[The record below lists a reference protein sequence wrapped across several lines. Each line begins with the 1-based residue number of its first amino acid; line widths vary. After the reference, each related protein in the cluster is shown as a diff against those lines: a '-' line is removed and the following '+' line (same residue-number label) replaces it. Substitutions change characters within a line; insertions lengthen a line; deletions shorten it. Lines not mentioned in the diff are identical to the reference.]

1 MVHAP
6 EPPSTRS
13 ATTLA
18 GLLEVG
24 ELHLANLTLG
34 LSLDV
39 PVRWVHST
47 ELRNPAPYLRGGEL
61 VCTVGSSIRRPGDA
75 RSFVDAVRDSGASG
89 ICFGI
94 GDVHAGVP
102 QALLE
107 ACVEDGLPLLA
118 APHGVPFMAIAEF
131 VAEQRVHLEQ
141 AVHASD
147 KDLLGDLL
155 AGVRAGAS
163 VGTLLER
170 AAAIGGLWQLEDGAS
185 LSLVAGTTDG
195 GEPIMVSLGSG
206 LRLTWTGTG
215 KGPDAALLRAIVRL
229 LDVCRHEADL
239 GAAMRRERVGEL
251 LGLIADRLALPA
263 AVEPALLD
271 VALDANR
278 LVCSAWPSGA
288 GRLLASTLVEDGVV
302 IGETVRSCVVVS
314 GDTLA
319 IEELAKR
326 VGLPCGHSRVVP
338 LADVALA
345 LREAQAALEL
355 AQRRGGVVKPGD
367 LTTFEGLLVQQ
378 PSDRL
383 EPFVDRLLEPILRS
397 DRARGTQY
405 LVTLRAYIDSGAS
418 LVDTARNQYLHVN
431 TVRHRLQQI
440 RELSGRDPFVLR
452 DRVDLVIAL
461 WALDHRG

>member
-1 MVHAP
+1 MVQ
-6 EPPSTRS
+6 PSEQQPSRS

-18 GLLEVG
+18 GLLEVP
-24 ELHLANLTLG
+24 ELRLVNLTKD
-34 LSLDV
+34 LSLEV

-47 ELRNPAPYLRGGEL
+47 ELRDPAPYLRGGEL

-75 RSFVDAVRDSGASG
+75 RSFVDAVRASGASG
-89 ICFGI
+89 VCFGI

-102 QALLE
+102 EALLE
-107 ACVEDGLPLLA
+107 ACAEAGLPLLA
-118 APHGVPFMAIAEF
+118 APHGVPFMEIAEY
-131 VAEQRVHLEQ
+131 VAEQRAHVEQ
-141 AVHASD
+141 AVHASE
-147 KDLLGDLL
+147 KDLLGELL

-163 VGTLLER
+163 VAALLER
-170 AAAIGGLWQLEDGAS
+170 AAAIGGRWQLADGVT
-185 LSLVAGTTDG
+185 LDLVAGDADG
-195 GEPIMVSLGSG
+195 GEPVMVSLGSG
-206 LRLTWTGTG
+206 LRLTWTGSG
-215 KGPDAALLRAIVRL
+215 KAPDAALLRAIVRL

-251 LGLIADRLALPA
+251 LGLIAERLALPA
-263 AVEPALLD
+263 AVEPALFDAGLD
-271 VALDANR
+271 STR
-278 LVCSAWPSGA
+278 IVCSAWPSGA
-288 GRLLASTLVEDGVV
+288 GRLLASTLAEASVL
-302 IGETVRSCVVVS
+302 IGETSRSCVVVS
-314 GDTLA
+314 DDGLA
-319 IEELAKR
+319 IEDLAQR

-338 LADVALA
+338 LPDAALA

-397 DRARGTQY
+397 DRLRGTQY
-405 LVTLRAYIDSGAS
+405 LVTLRAYIESGAS
-418 LVDTARNQYLHVN
+418 LVDTARDQYLHVN